1 MLGEMHNVNTY
12 ERFKELITP
21 ERRAALVQAAADKI
35 WGAICSG
42 AAEADPALLQRAVLL
57 SFADLKIF
65 RFFYWWGAP
74 LPRHLHA
81 AARKS
86 SASVCLLV
94 TTMAVAS

>member
-1 MLGEMHNVNTY
+1 MHNVNTY

-74 LPRHLHA
+74 LPRPPA
-81 AARKS
+81 CS
-86 SASVCLLV
+86 STEEQRQRLPVSYYNGSCILTL
-94 TTMAVAS
+94 